1 MRPGSNLEISL
12 SLLLGLLLYLLP
24 WAGFGLTLR
33 PDFVLLVLLYWLI
46 RSPQTCNVGIAWMM
60 GMVMDLADG
69 SLFGQ
74 HALAYIVAAFLA
86 VVYQR
91 RVTLFNR
98 LQQAGFV
105 FALLLIAQIVLL
117 IVKLFSGNSPAG
129 WTYFLPSVT
138 GIMLWQLVVY
148 SKIKVGGDENRG

>member
-1 MRPGSNLEISL
+1 MRPGSNLEIYG
-12 SLLLGLLLYLLP
+12 SLLLGLLLTLLP

-46 RSPQTCNVGIAWMM
+46 RAPHSCNVGVAWMM
-60 GMVMDLADG
+60 GIVMDLTDG

-86 VVYQR
+86 VLYQR

-105 FALLLIAQIVLL
+105 FALLIIAQVVLL
-117 IVKLFSGNSPAG
+117 IMKLFGGHQPFG
-129 WTYFLPSVT
+129 WAYFLPSVS
-138 GIMLWQLVVY
+138 GILLWQLIIY
-148 SKIKVGGDENRG
+148 SKIKVSGDENRT

>member
-1 MRPGSNLEISL
+1 MRPGSNLEIYGSL
-12 SLLLGLLLYLLP
+12 MLGLLLYLLP
-24 WAGFGLTLR
+24 WAGFGLVLR

-46 RSPQTCNVGIAWMM
+46 RTPHSCNVGVAWMM
-60 GMVMDLADG
+60 GMLVDLADG

-105 FALLLIAQIVLL
+105 FALLLIAQTVLL
-117 IVKLFSGNSPAG
+117 IMKLFGGNQPIG

-138 GIMLWQLVVY
+138 GIMLWQLVIY
-148 SKIKVGGDENRG
+148 SKIKVSGDENRD

>member
-1 MRPGSNLEISL
+1 MRPGNNLEIYG

-24 WAGFGLTLR
+24 WAGVGLTFR

-46 RSPQTCNVGIAWMM
+46 RAPYACNVGVAWMM
-60 GMVMDLADG
+60 GIVIDLADG

-86 VVYQR
+86 LMYQR

-105 FALLLIAQIVLL
+105 FALLIIAQIVLL
-117 IVKLFSGNSPAG
+117 IVKLFGGDQPAG
-129 WTYFLPSVT
+129 WTYFLPSLT
-138 GIMLWQLVVY
+138 GIMLWQLVIY
-148 SKIKVGGDENRG
+148 SKIKVSGDENRG